1 MDRIG
6 GYMLPGNSKKSK
18 NTAKWIITVIAICIL
33 IYLALSNLNVI
44 AAAIGWLLK
53 LFMPLIIGMVMALI
67 LNVPMRSI
75 EKHLFARTSRPRL
88 QKLRRPLAIVVS
100 FLIVIAIIF
109 GISILVLPELANA
122 LSLIV
127 NNVINA
133 IDKLAKME
141 ETLDYSTIPFGD
153 YLKNLDIDWNSIR
166 AKLEEF
172 AKNQG
177 GAIMSTA
184 IAKMG
189 SVVGGFFNSFIGI
202 AFSIYMLFH
211 KEKLQRQVLRLLHA
225 WAPRR
230 FERPIIHIASV
241 FSETFRLFISAQT
254 TEAIILGSLCTLGM
268 VILRLPYAPMIGA
281 LVGVTALIPVIGAFI
296 GTIVG
301 AFMIITVDP
310 VKTLIFV
317 IFLLILQ
324 QIEGNLIYPKVVGS
338 SIKLPAM
345 WVLAAVSIGGSLG
358 GPLGMLIGVP
368 TTSALYTLLR
378 EATEKRE
385 AELEP
390 DTEPDQGTD
399 TSEDIMETSQ

>member
-1 MDRIG
+1 
-6 GYMLPGNSKKSK
+6 MLPGDSNKAKR
-18 NTAKWIITVIAICIL
+18 TAKWIITVISICIL
-33 IYLALSNLNVI
+33 IYLALSNLDVI
-44 AAAIGWLLK
+44 AGAFNWLVK

-67 LNVPMRSI
+67 LNVPMRSM
-75 EKHLFARTSRPRL
+75 EKYLFARTTRPKL
-88 QKLRRPLAIVVS
+88 KKLRRPLAIVFS
-100 FLIVIAIIF
+100 FLIVLAIIS
-109 GISILVLPELANA
+109 GISILVIPELTKA
-122 LSLIV
+122 LSIV
-127 NNVINA
+127 ATNIING

-141 ETLDYSTIPFGD
+141 ENIDYSSIPFGD
-153 YLKNLDIDWNSIR
+153 YLKNQSFDFESIR
-166 AKLEEF
+166 YEIEQF

-184 IAKMG
+184 LDKMG
-189 SVVGGFFNSFIGI
+189 SVVGGVVNSLIGV

-211 KEKLQRQVLRLLHA
+211 KETLQRQILRLLHA
-225 WAPRR
+225 WAPQKI
-230 FERPIIHIASV
+230 ERPVVHIASV

-310 VKTLIFV
+310 FKTLIFV

-338 SIKLPAM
+338 SIRLPAM
-345 WVLAAVSIGGSLG
+345 WVLAAVAIGGSLG

-385 AELEP
+385 AELAPEP
-390 DTEPDQGTD
+390 EPESDPKPDSG
-399 TSEDIMETSQ
+399 SIE

>member
-1 MDRIG
+1 
-6 GYMLPGNSKKSK
+6 MLPGDSNKAKR
-18 NTAKWIITVIAICIL
+18 TAKWIITVISICIL
-33 IYLALSNLNVI
+33 IYLALSNLDVI
-44 AAAIGWLLK
+44 AGAFNWLVK

-67 LNVPMRSI
+67 LNVPMRSM
-75 EKHLFARTSRPRL
+75 EKYLFARTTRPKL
-88 QKLRRPLAIVVS
+88 KKLRRPLAIVFS
-100 FLIVIAIIF
+100 FLIVLAIIS
-109 GISILVLPELANA
+109 GISILVIPELTKA
-122 LSLIV
+122 LSIV
-127 NNVINA
+127 ATNIING

-141 ETLDYSTIPFGD
+141 ENIDYSSIPFGD
-153 YLKNLDIDWNSIR
+153 YLKNQSFDFESIR
-166 AKLEEF
+166 YEIEQF

-184 IAKMG
+184 LDKMG
-189 SVVGGFFNSFIGI
+189 SVVGGVVNSLIGV

-211 KEKLQRQVLRLLHA
+211 KETLQRQILRLLHA
-225 WAPRR
+225 WAPQKI
-230 FERPIIHIASV
+230 ERPVVHIASV

-310 VKTLIFV
+310 FKTLIFV

-345 WVLAAVSIGGSLG
+345 WVLAAVAIGGSLG

-385 AELEP
+385 AELAPEP
-390 DTEPDQGTD
+390 EPESDPKPDSG
-399 TSEDIMETSQ
+399 SIE

>member
-1 MDRIG
+1 MNS
-6 GYMLPGNSKKSK
+6 GNSNKSK
-18 NTAKWIITVIAICIL
+18 RTAKWIITIISICIL
-33 IYLALSNLNVI
+33 IYLALSNLDVI
-44 AAAIGWLLK
+44 AAAISWILTLL
-53 LFMPLIIGMVMALI
+53 MPLIIGMVMALI
-67 LNVPMRSI
+67 LNVPMKSM
-75 EKHLFARTSRPRL
+75 EKYLFAHTTRPRL
-88 QKLRRPLAIVVS
+88 KKLRRPLAIVFS
-100 FLIVIAIIF
+100 FLIVLAIIT
-109 GISILVLPELANA
+109 GISVLVLPELANA
-122 LSLIV
+122 LSIIV
-127 NNVINA
+127 NNIINA

-141 ETLDYSTIPFGD
+141 ETVDYTSIPFGD

-166 AKLEEF
+166 RELEQF
-172 AKNQG
+172 ARNQG
-177 GAIMSTA
+177 GAIMTTA
-184 IAKMG
+184 IEKMG
-189 SVVGGFFNSFIGI
+189 SVVGGVINSLIGI

-211 KEKLQRQVLRLLHA
+211 KETLQRQILRLLHA
-225 WAPRR
+225 WAPHKI
-230 FERPIIHIASV
+230 ESPVIHIASV
-241 FSETFRLFISAQT
+241 FGETFRLFISAQT

-345 WVLAAVSIGGSLG
+345 WVLAAVAVGGSLG

-385 AELEP
+385 AEI
-390 DTEPDQGTD
+390 DATGNSTD
-399 TSEDIMETSQ
+399 SSSDDDSSVIS

>member
-1 MDRIG
+1 
-6 GYMLPGNSKKSK
+6 MLPGNSNKAKR
-18 NTAKWIITVIAICIL
+18 TAKWIITVISICIL
-33 IYLALSNLNVI
+33 IYLALSHLDVI
-44 AAAIGWLLK
+44 ASAFNWLIK

-67 LNVPMRSI
+67 LNVPMRSM
-75 EKHLFARTSRPRL
+75 EKYLFARTTRPKL
-88 QKLRRPLAIVVS
+88 KKLRRPLAIVFS
-100 FLIVIAIIF
+100 FLIVLAIIS
-109 GISILVLPELANA
+109 GISILVIPELTKA
-122 LSLIV
+122 LSIV
-127 NNVINA
+127 ATNIING

-141 ETLDYSTIPFGD
+141 ENIDYSSIPFGD
-153 YLKNLDIDWNSIR
+153 YLKNQSFDFGSIR
-166 AKLEEF
+166 YEIEQF

-184 IAKMG
+184 LDKMG
-189 SVVGGFFNSFIGI
+189 SVVGGVVNSLIGV

-211 KEKLQRQVLRLLHA
+211 KETLQRQILRLLHA
-225 WAPRR
+225 WAPQKI
-230 FERPIIHIASV
+230 ERPVVHIASV

-310 VKTLIFV
+310 FKTLIFV

-385 AELEP
+385 AELAPESEP
-390 DTEPDQGTD
+390 EPSSDTIE
-399 TSEDIMETSQ
+399 